1 MKQCYSIEP
10 RTKKYVKGFGFSS
23 FARNLSNKYWKKL
36 LDTLTKRW
44 LDLLKGTSK
53 KVFNK
58 AVEVSAEFIRKQ

>member
-10 RTKKYVKGFGFSS
+10 RTKKYVKGFEFSS

-36 LDTLTKRW
+36 LDTLTKRG
-44 LDLLKGTSK
+44 LDLLKSTSK

-58 AVEVSAEFIRKQ
+58 AVEVSAEFIGKQ